1 MPFTQMVNGTLKR
14 HHNSNSKS
22 KWTVYR
28 ENKFYNALI
37 IVENIGFYQS
47 NHKFTISIEII
58 SFSPVLITS

>member
-37 IVENIGFYQS
+37 IVENIGFINQIINLLMFLS
-47 NHKFTISIEII
+47 NFK
-58 SFSPVLITS
+58 V